1 MRIERWAGLLLAVAP
16 FMAGCGDFW
25 QPPSGGGGGGGCT
38 TNCTTLSSGNFYIL
52 NTGATPQIVGESIV
66 SGTLTPISGSPWTV
80 SSTPYSMAMAPNG
93 NFLTVSTT
101 SGVFSYPIASGKL
114 GTAVAA
120 SGDLVAGAIGIDY
133 SFSWLVEAAQNTGGV
148 SLAAIPINSTTGA
161 NNGAELTQFYP
172 VTGAA
177 LQSNRLVI
185 SRDNKY
191 IFVSLG
197 LGGTL
202 VVPFNAGAAS
212 GTSPLGTTGTLI
224 PTVNAAGSA
233 LSVAVDPNSTPHL
246 FYVGE
251 TLANSAKNAG
261 ALRAFLYSSLGG
273 TLAELSSSPIS
284 SGGLAPNY
292 ILPNGTGS
300 IVYVANGAGA
310 SSAGNVTSFTVT
322 GSGTAYTL
330 ASGSSA
336 TAGTQPAGLAE
347 DGQSNFMLVVSS
359 LGSPYLEGYTFDA
372 TTAGK
377 LDSQISANTGSAP
390 VAIVATQ

>member
-1 MRIERWAGLLLAVAP
+1 M
-16 FMAGCGDFW
+16 
-25 QPPSGGGGGGGCT
+25 
-38 TNCTTLSSGNFYIL
+38 
-52 NTGATPQIVGESIV
+52 
-66 SGTLTPISGSPWTV
+66 
-80 SSTPYSMAMAPNG
+80 
-93 NFLTVSTT
+93 
-101 SGVFSYPIASGKL
+101 
-114 GTAVAA
+114 
-120 SGDLVAGAIGIDY
+120 
-133 SFSWLVEAAQNTGGV
+133 
-148 SLAAIPINSTTGA
+148 
-161 NNGAELTQFYP
+161 
-172 VTGAA
+172 
-177 LQSNRLVI
+177 I

-310 SSAGNVTSFTVT
+310 SSAGNVSSFTVT

-377 LDSQISANTGSAP
+377 LDSQITANTGSAP